1 MARVKPIA
9 INYAIF
15 VNPFATYVVK
25 TAQIHSWWYEEIAW
39 IVPAQRNSSL
49 PHAYISVLN
58 EWSQL
63 VLPTVPNFRLGSGS
77 GANPE
82 PDSCNR
88 FYHMRTRT
96 IAIGPVLAPKSR
108 HFNPTNLVP
117 IEYLSSHRIMTWS
130 ICRFCSISRSFT
142 SSFQICDP
150 TNIRLVAIKSPL
162 ISHQIWHYFAA
173 IQLTFVAL
181 QIWIREVK
189 ELLKLNNL
197 HLNHVTFR
205 SELNHSLADKVLSK
219 L

>member
-1 MARVKPIA
+1 LAAWKARNLSRYEPVVDDLTGLIVGREYNAEMTLSGVLAIVMARVKPIA

-117 IEYLSSHRIMTWS
+117 IEYLSSHRIMT
-130 ICRFCSISRSFT
+130 
-142 SSFQICDP
+142 
-150 TNIRLVAIKSPL
+150 
-162 ISHQIWHYFAA
+162 
-173 IQLTFVAL
+173 
-181 QIWIREVK
+181 
-189 ELLKLNNL
+189 
-197 HLNHVTFR
+197 
-205 SELNHSLADKVLSK
+205 
-219 L
+219 